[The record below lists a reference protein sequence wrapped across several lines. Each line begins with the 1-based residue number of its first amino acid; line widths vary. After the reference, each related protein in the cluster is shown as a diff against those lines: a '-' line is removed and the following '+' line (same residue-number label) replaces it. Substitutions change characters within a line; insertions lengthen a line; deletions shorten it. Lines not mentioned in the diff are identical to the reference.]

1 MLFACIY
8 VPDFPVEAVVRVEK
22 QYREHP
28 VAVLAGKPPLV
39 RVFAANQKAQELGIE
54 AGMTKLQAE
63 AFPGIILRARS
74 PLEESVAHAA
84 LLDCAR
90 SFSPRVENTASDT
103 IILDIAG
110 LERLFGIPQKIA
122 CDLARRASDLGLQA
136 NVAVAAN
143 PDAAMYAARGF
154 PGVTVI
160 PAGQEAERLGNLP
173 LDVLFYCQPFL
184 ISEKSPRSGAK
195 NSGAKKQNKETPAET
210 LETLESWGIRNFRT
224 FAALP
229 EIAVSERLGQRGV
242 ELQHL
247 ARGATCR
254 TLVEA
259 EVPLDFEEVVEL
271 EHPASLLEPLLFV
284 LNNMVEQLCLRLGA
298 RALAAHELQ
307 LRMELD
313 ATPQEEEE
321 APAIPAGSRLFER
334 NLHLSVPLLNP
345 ATFLKLLQLDLQ
357 SHPPGA
363 PVCKIW
369 LRAVAVPPR
378 AAQCGL
384 FLSLTPEPEKLELT
398 LARISAIVGESR
410 CGSPVVLD
418 SYRSDN
424 FRMERFSAMLA
435 RNRSWLNSSAQS
447 LPLAAQRFFR
457 PPLQVSVIVHSGTPV
472 RLLSPLYPELQGEI
486 VWAAGP
492 WRKSGEWWTQ
502 GFWQRE
508 EWDIAVHNKTIAL
521 YRVFQDMNAE
531 KWFVES
537 SYD

>member
-1 MLFACIY
+1 MLFACIH
-8 VPDFPVEAVVRVEK
+8 VPDFPVEAVVRVER

-54 AGMTKLQAE
+54 SGMTKLQAE
-63 AFPGIILRARS
+63 AFPGAILRPRS
-74 PLEESVAHAA
+74 PLEESTAHAA
-84 LLDCAR
+84 LLHCAR
-90 SFSPRVENTASDT
+90 SFSPRVEDTASDT
-103 IILDIAG
+103 IILDISG
-110 LERLFGIPQKIA
+110 LQRLFGVPQKIA

-136 NVAVAAN
+136 NVAVASN
-143 PDAAMYAARGF
+143 PDAAMSAAHGF

-173 LDVLFYCQPFL
+173 LDVLFCSQPST
-184 ISEKSPRSGAK
+184 SEKPARS
-195 NSGAKKQNKETPAET
+195 AKKQNNQTSKEI

-242 ELQHL
+242 ELQRL
-247 ARGATCR
+247 ARGTTCR
-254 TLVEA
+254 NLAEA

-313 ATPQEEEE
+313 VTPREEDE
-321 APAIPAGSRLFER
+321 APEIAVEPKLFER

-345 ATFLKLLQLDLQ
+345 AIFLKLLQLDLQ
-357 SHPPGA
+357 SHSPGA
-363 PVCKIW
+363 PVAKIW

-378 AAQCGL
+378 AAQGGL

-398 LARISAIVGESR
+398 LARISSIVGESR
-410 CGSPVVLD
+410 CGSPVLLD

-435 RNRSWLNSSAQS
+435 RTRSWLNSPRPS

-457 PPLQVSVIVHSGTPV
+457 PPLQVSVIVHAGTPV
-472 RLLSPLYPELQGEI
+472 RLLSPLNPDLQGEI

-492 WRKSGEWWTQ
+492 WGKSGEWWSQ
-502 GFWQRE
+502 KSWQRE
-508 EWDIAVHNKTIAL
+508 EWDIAVRNKTIAL
-521 YRVFQDMNAE
+521 YRVFQAMNE
-531 KWFVES
+531 GKWFVES